1 MNKRSV
7 FKLVSSKNVNLS
19 RTLVGN
25 KWVFMIKRDGRYCA
39 RIVALGYTHIP
50 GVDFTENFLPVV
62 HDITFRLM
70 LVISIVMKYQIV
82 VLDIEAAFLH
92 GDLVEEIYMVL
103 PTGFHHLPE
112 NVKLLQDMGYNGPT
126 EKAKDHFCARLRK
139 GLYGLVQA
147 ARQWWKKFISEL
159 SQIGFVKG
167 DVDPCLLYRRN
178 EKGLCILIVYVDDCM
193 CLGDNE
199 AVHEAI
205 NDIKKIFKIKIND
218 NLDDYLG
225 CKILTNKSK
234 AFIHQPH
241 IYDHLKQKFLPI
253 ITQPLNGKIKV
264 YSTPG
269 MPNYRVI
276 QAQPER

>member
-1 MNKRSV
+1 M
-7 FKLVSSKNVNLS
+7 
-19 RTLVGN
+19 GN
-25 KWVFMIKRDGRYCA
+25 KWVFTIKRDGRYRA
-39 RIVALGYTHIP
+39 HIVALSYTQIP

-70 LVISIVMKYQIV
+70 LVISIVMRYQIL
-82 VLDIEAAFLH
+82 VLDVEAAFLH

-126 EKAKDHFCARLRK
+126 EKAKDHFCARLGK
-139 GLYGLVQA
+139 GPYGLVQS

-159 SQIGFVKG
+159 LQVGFVNG

-178 EKGLCILIVYVDDCM
+178 KKGLCILIVYVDDSM

-199 AVHEAI
+199 AAHEAI

-218 NLDDYLG
+218 NFDDYLG
-225 CKILTNKSK
+225 CKILANKST
-234 AFIHQPH
+234 AFIHQPP
-241 IYDHLKQKFLPI
+241 YL
-253 ITQPLNGKIKV
+253 
-264 YSTPG
+264 
-269 MPNYRVI
+269 
-276 QAQPER
+276 

>member
-1 MNKRSV
+1 M
-7 FKLVSSKNVNLS
+7 
-19 RTLVGN
+19 GN
-25 KWVFMIKRDGRYCA
+25 KWVFTIKRDGRYRA
-39 RIVALGYTHIP
+39 RIVALGYTQIP
-50 GVDFTENFLPVV
+50 GVDFTENFSPVV

-82 VLDIEAAFLH
+82 VLDVEAAFLH

-112 NVKLLQDMGYNGPT
+112 NVKLLQDMGYNGPI
-126 EKAKDHFCARLRK
+126 EKAKDHFCARLGK

-178 EKGLCILIVYVDDCM
+178 KKGLCILIVYVDDCM

-225 CKILTNKSK
+225 CKILTNKST

-253 ITQPLNGKIKV
+253 ITQPLNGNIKV

-269 MPNYRVI
+269 TPNYRVI
-276 QAQPER
+276 RA